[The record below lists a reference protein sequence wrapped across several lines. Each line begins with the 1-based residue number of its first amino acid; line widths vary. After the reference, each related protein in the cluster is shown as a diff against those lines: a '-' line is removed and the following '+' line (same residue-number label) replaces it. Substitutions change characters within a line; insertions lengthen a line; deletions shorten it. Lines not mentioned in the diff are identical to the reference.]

1 MNAPEYT
8 PADESAV
15 LVENRGHVA
24 VITINRPEARNAVN
38 SAVADGLGEALEQ
51 ADTDPEIRAIVLTGA
66 GDKSFCAG
74 ADLKAISR
82 GEGIDATDKSRRK
95 WGFAGVVTHP
105 ISTPLIAAV
114 NGTAL
119 GGGTE
124 LVLASDLAVAAER
137 ATFGLPEV
145 RRGIIAAA
153 GGAFRIVAA
162 LPKKAGMEILLTG
175 RAVSAVHAADLGL
188 VNRVVPD
195 TDVVDAAIDLAEEI
209 AANAPLA
216 VQASKRLALGIV
228 NGTVPTESDQ
238 WAANKSEIWAVFSS
252 KDAQEGPRAFAE
264 KRAPA
269 WRAE

>member
-1 MNAPEYT
+1 MSDAT
-8 PADESAV
+8 PAV
-15 LVENRGHVA
+15 LVESRGHVA

-38 SAVADGLGEALEQ
+38 SAVTDGLGAALED

-74 ADLKAISR
+74 ADLKAIAR
-82 GEGIDATDKSRRK
+82 GERIDATDRSHRR
-95 WGFAGVVTHP
+95 WGFAGVVSHP

-124 LVLASDLAVAAER
+124 LVLASDLAVAAES

-145 RRGIIAAA
+145 KRGIIAAA
-153 GGAFRIVAA
+153 GGAFRIGAA
-162 LPKKAGMEILLTG
+162 LPKKAGMELLLTG
-175 RAVSAVHAADLGL
+175 RAISATRALDLGL
-188 VNRVVPD
+188 INQVVSD
-195 TDVVDAAIDLAEEI
+195 DEVLAAALRLAEEI

-228 NGTVPTESDQ
+228 DAAVPAEADQ
-238 WAANKSEIWAVFSS
+238 WSANTTELIAVFAS
-252 KDAQEGPRAFAE
+252 KDAKEGPRAFAE
-264 KRAPA
+264 KRAPV